1 MKTYVGTKI
10 IQAEEM
16 SEYQWRR
23 ISGGQ
28 LGPAKNA
35 AESQARAGYHVIYE
49 DGYQSWSPR
58 DVFEKAYHEF
68 LPDNRAVNATVYP
81 SEERTVFSAD
91 DPKYGGGHRYQF
103 QESIG
108 FSQGAAGYVESRQEI
123 HFVKKEEDGTMTPG
137 LQSEQLVIALI
148 DRHQKLNA
156 VYPSEQNKRMIA
168 GLQMFLEAS
177 KERVQDRISRDVMG
191 KLEK

>member
-16 SEYQWRR
+16 TEFQWRR
-23 ISGGQ
+23 ISHR
-28 LGPAKNA
+28 PFSSKNNKD
-35 AESQARAGYHVIYE
+35 SNGYHVTYE
-49 DGYQSWSPR
+49 DGYQSWSPK
-58 DVFEKAYHEF
+58 DVFEKAYHEY
-68 LPDNRAVNATVYP
+68 LPDGRAIETPVYP
-81 SEERTVFSAD
+81 SKEKTVYSAD

-108 FSQGAAGYVESRQEI
+108 FSKGAAGYIESRQEI
-123 HFVKKEEDGTMTPG
+123 QFVKKEEDGTMTPG

-148 DRHQKLNA
+148 HRTKNLNA
-156 VYPSEQNKRMIA
+156 QYPSDQAAKMIA
-168 GLQMFLEAS
+168 GLEMFLEAC

-191 KLEK
+191 DLKK

>member
-16 SEYQWRR
+16 SEFQWHR
-23 ISGGQ
+23 ISHHP
-28 LGPAKNA
+28 LHNPDDKTSNNDKT
-35 AESQARAGYHVIYE
+35 GYHVIYE
-49 DGYQSWSPR
+49 DGYQSWSPK

-68 LPDNRAVNATVYP
+68 LPEGRAVNATVYP
-81 SEERTVFSAD
+81 SEERTIFSAD

-103 QESIG
+103 LESTG
-108 FSQGAAGYVESRQEI
+108 FSQNSAGYVESRQEI

-156 VYPSEQNKRMIA
+156 QYPSDQNARMIA

-177 KERVQDRISRDVMG
+177 KERIQDRISRNVMG
-191 KLEK
+191 ELKK

>member
-16 SEYQWRR
+16 SEFQWRR
-23 ISGGQ
+23 VNGGP
-28 LGPAKNA
+28 LAKTLNIGNND
-35 AESQARAGYHVIYE
+35 RAGYHVIYE
-49 DGYQSWSPR
+49 DGYQSWSPK
-58 DVFEKAYHEF
+58 DVFDKAYHEF
-68 LPDNRAVNATVYP
+68 LPDGRAVNAVVYP
-81 SEERTVFSAD
+81 SVERTIFSAD

-108 FSQGAAGYVESRQEI
+108 FSQGVAGYVESRQEI
-123 HFVKKEEDGTMTPG
+123 RFVKKEEDGTMTPG

-148 DRHQKLNA
+148 DRTQKLNA
-156 VYPSEQNKRMIA
+156 QYPSEFNNKMIA
-168 GLQMFLEAS
+168 GLQMFLEAC